1 MQSAALTA
9 PLDGAE
15 APSHTATDEVAE
27 KSQPR
32 TRLEVDAR
40 RAQLLKLGR
49 ELFTSRSYD
58 DLSIEEIARIGGIS
72 KGLLY
77 HYFPSKRVFYVESV
91 REAAGEL
98 LQQSAPSEDLTPLE
112 RLRAGIDAYLD
123 YVENH
128 KSVFATL
135 MWRGI
140 AHDPEVGGIVQST
153 KLLFFD
159 RLFTEVS
166 NSPIGRNALR
176 GWVAFIEASVLDW
189 IEHND
194 VSQHELAELFVAIF
208 QQILERPVAAH

>member
-1 MQSAALTA
+1 MPSAALIL
-9 PLDGAE
+9 PLDGAS
-15 APSHTATDEVAE
+15 APPRAPAE
-27 KSQPR
+27 ELAPKSQPR

-49 ELFTSRSYD
+49 ELFTTRAYD

-91 REAAGEL
+91 RQAAGEL
-98 LQQSAPSEDLTPLE
+98 LEQTAPSEDLSPLE
-112 RLRAGIDAYLD
+112 RLRAGIDAYLS
-123 YVENH
+123 YVERN

-140 AHDPEVGGIVQST
+140 VHDAEVSGIVEST

-159 RLFTEVS
+159 RLFTDVS

-176 GWVAFIEASVLDW
+176 GWIAFIEASVLDW
-189 IEHND
+189 IEHSD
-194 VSQHELAELFVAIF
+194 VDRRELSDLFVSVF
-208 QQILERPVAAH
+208 QQVLERPASAH